1 MLTTQHPQAEP
12 VSKHQSEDEQQHVE
26 TLPMEDPTVLEVFES
41 AEQVFEE
48 EKQVMVVSPS

>member
-1 MLTTQHPQAEP
+1 MIFPVGTEEKLTEEMLTTQHPQAEP

-41 AEQVFEE
+41 AE
-48 EKQVMVVSPS
+48 

>member
-12 VSKHQSEDEQQHVE
+12 LSKHQSEDEQQHVE

-41 AEQVFEE
+41 AE
-48 EKQVMVVSPS
+48 